1 MGIQINGNTNNINAG
16 IGSLSIEDLNE
27 LDIVG
32 VATASNFKTGS
43 SNLHS
48 TGLTV
53 GNALVHSTGIN
64 VGTGATVHCPS
75 TNTLTFGTNS
85 AERLRIKSNGD
96 VAINGTATTDA
107 KLDVRTDSD
116 PTTGVVVLAKNN
128 TANGNG
134 TFYMCDINSV
144 GNWSFGMP
152 DNTNAFAIVKGIG
165 NSGTEYL
172 RVTSDGNIG
181 IGTATPVT
189 NRGPLHV
196 HRVSSNDVHVHLT
209 NTDTG
214 TTQNDGMSLF
224 ANSQHGGLWLRENSP
239 MLFATSDT
247 ERLRIASDGNM
258 GLGTNSLVGN
268 AANVYLTVNGST
280 LGGIAL
286 KANGTTQ
293 GYLQGTGSAIRLS
306 SDGSKPITFDTNG
319 SERLRIASDGDMGVG
334 TNSPTARLHV
344 SGGDGMLVERSSGT
358 SIAGF
363 KHSGASLMNIY
374 FQNSGSTNHP
384 SIGSSN
390 QDLILGTNNYE
401 RSRITSGGN
410 FSLGN
415 THAAKKVHISTT
427 GNQKIL
433 IDPNYNNNSG
443 GSSNSE
449 ANANNVVDS
458 ILIRTSFGDNA
469 ASQTN
474 AGHKWGIKFQ
484 GYNGNDF
491 TQNAAKIAA
500 VYAVSED
507 AAGGYNRNVGLTFH
521 TSPYNTAHREAMRIN
536 TNGAVTKPYHPAFAA
551 RLGSNVDITQNTST
565 DLVFSVQ
572 EFDNSSSYNTSNG
585 RFTAPVAGK
594 YYFGVQIYAGF
605 DGAGV
610 RVMHAHFRV
619 NGTSVAQTD
628 MFGGA
633 SNHGGSMYHP
643 TAVGHMF
650 RELNA
655 NDYVTFNLGGFSHTG
670 GQAILYASTGNRFF
684 GHLVT

>member
-16 IGSLSIEDLNE
+16 IGSLSIEDINE
-27 LDIVG
+27 LDIIG
-32 VATASNFKTGS
+32 VATAANFKTGT

-48 TGLTV
+48 TGL
-53 GNALVHSTGIN
+53 NI
-64 VGTGATVHCPS
+64 
-75 TNTLTFGTNS
+75 F
-85 AERLRIKSNGD
+85 D
-96 VAINGTATTDA
+96 
-107 KLDVRTDSD
+107 LDVDGQTNLDHVSVAGVTT
-116 PTTGVVVLAKNN
+116 TTGNI
-128 TANGNG
+128 T
-134 TFYMCDINSV
+134 I
-144 GNWSFGMP
+144 
-152 DNTNAFAIVKGIG
+152 
-165 NSGTEYL
+165 
-172 RVTSDGNIG
+172 DG
-181 IGTATPVT
+181 
-189 NRGPLHV
+189 L
-196 HRVSSNDVHVHLT
+196 
-209 NTDTG
+209 
-214 TTQNDGMSLF
+214 
-224 ANSQHGGLWLRENSP
+224 
-239 MLFATSDT
+239 
-247 ERLRIASDGNM
+247 
-258 GLGTNSLVGN
+258 
-268 AANVYLTVNGST
+268 
-280 LGGIAL
+280 
-286 KANGTTQ
+286 
-293 GYLQGTGSAIRLS
+293 
-306 SDGSKPITFDTNG
+306 
-319 SERLRIASDGDMGVG
+319 
-334 TNSPTARLHV
+334 
-344 SGGDGMLVERSSGT
+344 
-358 SIAGF
+358 
-363 KHSGASLMNIY
+363 HSGASPRMLNIGSGNNILRIYENSSQAPQIYTQGDLVLTGATTQIRSKSGSNQLEASFHATNGVKLYHNNNEKLFVNDSGVNITGICTATGIIETTGSELKITGAEPRLTFTDTDNNPDFQIWANAQRLSIYDSTNSATRIRIDSSGNIGMNTTTASDSTGNCRAYTFSRSDANGQVRIILKNIATGFGNGVGY
-374 FQNSGSTNHP
+374 HQGIDGANVFIENRTNSGYLSFSTNSGSV
-384 SIGSSN
+384 
-390 QDLILGTNNYE
+390 YE
-401 RSRITSGGN
+401 RLRITSGGN
-410 FSLGN
+410 FAIGN
-415 THAAKKVHISTT
+415 THAAKKIHISST

-551 RLGSNVDITQNTST
+551 RLDSNVDIPSNTST
-565 DLVFSVQ
+565 DLVFGIQ

-605 DGAGV
+605 NGAGV

-619 NGTSVAQTD
+619 NGVSVAQTD

-670 GQAILYASTGNRFF
+670 GQAILYGSTGNRFF